1 MAKEDKKWI
10 EKAIKHPGAFSK
22 KAKDRGKTTK
32 QFIRAVQRN
41 PKQYDSTTVKQANL
55 ADTLMKMQR
64 KR

>member
-1 MAKEDKKWI
+1 MAEDKKWI
-10 EKAIKHPGAFSK
+10 QEAIKRPGAFSK

-32 QFIRAVQRN
+32 QFVRAVQRN

-55 ADTLMKMQR
+55 ADTLMTMQR

>member
-1 MAKEDKKWI
+1 MAKDKKWI
-10 EKAIKHPGAFSK
+10 QEAIKRPGAFSK

-32 QFIRAVQRN
+32 QFVRAVQRN

-55 ADTLMKMQR
+55 ADTLMTMQR